1 MLSYVFLRF
10 LTFSYVFLRFLRFLT
25 FIRRM
30 NDYNTTNYE
39 YLSRI
44 DYVRSS
50 DFGTI
55 I

>member
-1 MLSYVFLRF
+1 MHTMLSYVFLRF
-10 LTFSYVFLRFLRFLT
+10 LTFSYVFLRFLM

-44 DYVRSS
+44 DYVRRS
-50 DFGTI
+50 DF
-55 I
+55 